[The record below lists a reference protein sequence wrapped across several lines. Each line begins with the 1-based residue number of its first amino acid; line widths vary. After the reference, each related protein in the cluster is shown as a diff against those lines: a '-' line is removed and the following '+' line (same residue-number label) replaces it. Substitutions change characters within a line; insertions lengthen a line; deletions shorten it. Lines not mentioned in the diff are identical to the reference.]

1 MDLTFITYTHT
12 EYSDIWP
19 LTFDGV
25 RHLEQIP
32 IEKVFVCNTEDVGEE
47 VITHYHSVISYDD
60 KLSYPARVA
69 SCLEHITSEYV
80 FFVHDIDV
88 ILKFDTSLVSHI
100 LDTIKRYSID
110 RLFFGMVK
118 PCADMIHTDTLSLA
132 RAKHSPIFALPY
144 DVGPSI
150 WKRSVFL
157 DMMKKYSNE
166 TYRTIETSGIQTE
179 LSSYRCYAIAPSP
192 HYFPLFHLVRPMSS
206 TFVFLHILASGKW
219 FDPICYMDLQLDL
232 IGLLQKYNI
241 SMSTRGIGS
250 GFHLFHVSR
259 SLE

>member
-1 MDLTFITYTHT
+1 MDITFVSYTHT
-12 EYSDIWP
+12 DYSDIWP
-19 LTFDGV
+19 LTFDGLQ
-25 RHLEQIP
+25 HLEQIP

-47 VITHYHSVISYDD
+47 VLTHYHSVISYDD

-88 ILKFDTSLVSHI
+88 ILHFDASAFSH
-100 LDTIKRYSID
+100 LLTTMKTHSID
-110 RLFFGMVK
+110 RLFFGMIQ
-118 PCADMIHTDTLSLA
+118 PCDDMIHSDWLTLS

-157 DMMKKYSNE
+157 EMMRKFSKES
-166 TYRTIETSGIQTE
+166 YRSIENSHIQTD
-179 LSSYRCYAIAPSP
+179 LSSYRCYAISKSP
-192 HYFPLFHLVRPMSS
+192 YYFPLYHLARPMCNK
-206 TFVFLHILASGKW
+206 FVFLHILASGKW
-219 FDPICYMDLQLDL
+219 FTTLCYMDLQVE
-232 IGLLQKYNI
+232 LLELLKRNKI
-241 SMSTRGIGS
+241 SMDTRGIGS